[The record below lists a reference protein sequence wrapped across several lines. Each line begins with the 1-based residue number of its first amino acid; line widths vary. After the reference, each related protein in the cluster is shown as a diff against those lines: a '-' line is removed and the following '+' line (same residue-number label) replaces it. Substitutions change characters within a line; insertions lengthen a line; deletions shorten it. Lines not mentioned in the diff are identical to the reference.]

1 MLTLFNGNK
10 QTMRNTSVRSE
21 WRRYIKSKNFNTLA
35 TIQAPM
41 KHKYIFD
48 SRMKTLSNMP
58 RIKDMFYSVEK
69 NVDGMGYHIHLL
81 INTYNTTRDELAW
94 ALNIKPSYVPYYEEV
109 DSQVG
114 VSNYVTKM
122 MKGDQI
128 HYNLY

>member
-1 MLTLFNGNK
+1 
-10 QTMRNTSVRSE
+10 MRNTSVRSE
-21 WRRYIKSKNFNTLA
+21 WRRYIKSKNFNTLV

-41 KHKYIFD
+41 KHKHIFD
-48 SRMKTLSNMP
+48 SRMKILASTP
-58 RIKDMFYSVEK
+58 RVNGLFYSVEK

-81 INTYNTTRDELAW
+81 INTHNTTRDELA
-94 ALNIKPSYVPYYEEV
+94 YVPYYEEV

>member
-1 MLTLFNGNK
+1 
-10 QTMRNTSVRSE
+10 MRNTSVRSE
-21 WRRYIKSKNFNTLA
+21 WRRYIKSKNFNTLV

-41 KHKYIFD
+41 KHKHIFD
-48 SRMKTLSNMP
+48 SRMKILASTP
-58 RIKDMFYSVEK
+58 REK

-81 INTYNTTRDELAW
+81 INTHNTTRDELAW

>member
-1 MLTLFNGNK
+1 
-10 QTMRNTSVRSE
+10 MRNTSVRSE
-21 WRRYIKSKNFNTLA
+21 WRRYIKSKNFNTLV

-41 KHKYIFD
+41 KHQYIFD
-48 SRMKTLSNMP
+48 ARMETLADIP

-94 ALNIKPSYVPYYEEV
+94 VLNIKPSYIPYYEEV

>member
-1 MLTLFNGNK
+1 MN
-10 QTMRNTSVRSE
+10 NTSVRSK
-21 WRRYIKSKNFNTLA
+21 WREYIKSKNFNTLV

-41 KHKYIFD
+41 KHQYIFD
-48 SRMKTLSNMP
+48 ARMETLADIP

-94 ALNIKPSYVPYYEEV
+94 ALNVRPSYVPYYEEV

>member
-1 MLTLFNGNK
+1 
-10 QTMRNTSVRSE
+10 MRNINVRSKLRE
-21 WRRYIKSKNFNTLA
+21 YIKSKNFNTLV

-41 KHKYIFD
+41 KHQYIFE
-48 SRMKTLSNMP
+48 SRMESLANMP

-114 VSNYVTKM
+114 VSYYVTKM

>member
-1 MLTLFNGNK
+1 MGLILRDENGIHFWREWTK
-10 QTMRNTSVRSE
+10 MIRSQ
-21 WRRYIKSKNFNTLA
+21 KFTKLV

-41 KHKYIFD
+41 PNKYSFET
-48 SRMKTLSNMP
+48 RMEILASTP
-58 RIKDMFYSVEK
+58 RVNGLFYSVERNADRK
-69 NVDGMGYHIHLL
+69 GYHIHLL
-81 INTYNTTRDELAW
+81 INTHNTTRDELAW

>member
-21 WRRYIKSKNFNTLA
+21 WRRYIKSKNFNTLV

-41 KHKYIFD
+41 KHQYIFE
-48 SRMKTLSNMP
+48 SRMESLANMP

>member
-1 MLTLFNGNK
+1 
-10 QTMRNTSVRSE
+10 MRNINVRSK
-21 WRRYIKSKNFNTLA
+21 WREYIKSKNFNTLV

-41 KHKYIFD
+41 KHQYIFE
-48 SRMKTLSNMP
+48 SRMESLANMP

-114 VSNYVTKM
+114 VSYYVTKM

>member
-1 MLTLFNGNK
+1 
-10 QTMRNTSVRSE
+10 MRITSVRSE
-21 WRRYIKSKNFNTLA
+21 WRRYIKSKNFNTLV

-41 KHKYIFD
+41 KHKHIFD
-48 SRMKTLSNMP
+48 SRMKILASTP
-58 RIKDMFYSVEK
+58 RVNGLFYSVEK

-81 INTYNTTRDELAW
+81 INTHNTTRDELAW